1 MEIAFVLPGRGC
13 SGGVRCTV
21 IAANEL
27 IARGHEVRI
36 MYRKA
41 APGPRALIRHATKKL
56 FYNGRH
62 DWLETFG
69 GQISGFRD
77 VSECVFG
84 PKEIIISVG
93 MWCSAQMGRLNG
105 LKNPKLQYIHGLTPW
120 MPEVMNEALCLPIPK
135 VAVSSNVP
143 KEVKAH
149 KAGEVLAVIPNGI
162 DQAEYYPSVD
172 EHNRDGLGTIYS
184 SHPAKDPETIL
195 KVLLKLRQEL
205 PDVPH
210 HVFGTAPR
218 PKRMPKTDYKRYPS
232 VEQARRRYSCSKVWI
247 LASRSEG
254 FPGPVLEAMA
264 CGCAVVATDCGG
276 TPDIITDG
284 QNGLLAEVGN
294 VEQIVD
300 KVKLL
305 FNNPKLRQSIASS
318 SQETVKRFT
327 WESCIDKLED
337 VLRSISTCSAN

>member
-1 MEIAFVLPGRGC
+1 MRIWPQGDNYQRRNVVLC
-13 SGGVRCTV
+13 
-21 IAANEL
+21 ANGQTQWAKESQAP
-27 IARGHEVRI
+27 IHSWAYSMDARGDERS
-36 MYRKA
+36 
-41 APGPRALIRHATKKL
+41 ALPADTQGSCKL
-56 FYNGRH
+56 KR
-62 DWLETFG
+62 
-69 GQISGFRD
+69 
-77 VSECVFG
+77 
-84 PKEIIISVG
+84 
-93 MWCSAQMGRLNG
+93 
-105 LKNPKLQYIHGLTPW
+105 
-120 MPEVMNEALCLPIPK
+120 PK